1 MLSKALQTFHSAQK
15 SLNHASKRGL
25 CNVYAEMTNF
35 IEQPKVHS
43 PHSPTFMYFDVMCFG
58 AWQSLT
64 SEESTLLAKQII
76 ATCESS
82 LSVCNNLELQRR
94 TLLGE

>member
-1 MLSKALQTFHSAQK
+1 MH
-15 SLNHASKRGL
+15 
-25 CNVYAEMTNF
+25 
-35 IEQPKVHS
+35 
-43 PHSPTFMYFDVMCFG
+43 FDVMCLG
-58 AWQSLT
+58 DWQSLS
-64 SEESTLLAKQII
+64 SEESALLAKQIM

>member
-1 MLSKALQTFHSAQK
+1 MINL
-15 SLNHASKRGL
+15 
-25 CNVYAEMTNF
+25 

-43 PHSPTFMYFDVMCFG
+43 PLSPTFMHFDVMCLG
-58 AWQSLT
+58 DWQSLS
-64 SEESTLLAKQII
+64 SEESALLAKQIM